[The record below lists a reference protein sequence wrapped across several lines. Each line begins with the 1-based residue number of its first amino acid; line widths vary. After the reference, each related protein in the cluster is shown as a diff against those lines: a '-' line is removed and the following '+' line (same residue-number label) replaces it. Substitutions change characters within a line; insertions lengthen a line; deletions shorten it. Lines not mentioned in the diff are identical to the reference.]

1 MSCVG
6 TPMQLASCGAPV
18 KLPAPEL
25 GLGFG
30 LDVQPAGRSESTSNA
45 FLACAVWA
53 EVAAAAAGPATVAVE
68 TTAVDAPVTTPATN
82 PATRSPAA
90 GDRSRTAPD
99 WAGAGAPSG
108 RGRPFPPGLAS
119 PRGPLCLALTT
130 REC

>member
-1 MSCVG
+1 M
-6 TPMQLASCGAPV
+6 

-90 GDRSRTAPD
+90 GAPVTH
-99 WAGAGAPSG
+99 GARLGGRRGALGTRAAVPT
-108 RGRPFPPGLAS
+108 RPCQPA
-119 PRGPLCLALTT
+119 RGPLCLALTT